1 VVRRVIVAA
10 QVRDPVSRARL
21 TEALRTE
28 ASVRYCERL
37 IEVLAMVEAGLAGL
51 VVVDHRDHDGLPTLP
66 VVRRLRDEFPS
77 VPIVMYLPMSA
88 AVSGAVMDYAKAGV
102 SQIVF
107 QGVDDLKASL
117 RSAVNAALDQVSA
130 AALAADLDPLIPTSI
145 MPFLRYCLE
154 HGRRDI
160 TVEEV
165 AGAMG
170 VHRKTLVDRL
180 KAAHLPSPRA
190 MIGWCRLL
198 VAARML
204 DDPGRTIEQVALK
217 LDFPSG
223 AALRN
228 MFKRYTGLRTT
239 EVRENGGVRCL
250 VHAFKRELA
259 AVSAGKPPIA

>member
-1 VVRRVIVAA
+1 VIVAA
-10 QVRDPVSRARL
+10 LIRDQVSRARL
-21 TEALRTE
+21 TDALRTE
-28 ASVRYCERL
+28 ATVRSCVRL
-37 IEVLAMVEAGLAGL
+37 TEVLALVEAGLASL
-51 VVVDHRDHDGLPTLP
+51 IVVDHRDFDGSPTLP
-66 VVRRLRDEFPS
+66 TVRRLRDEFPS
-77 VPIVMYLPMSA
+77 VPIVMYLPMSV

-117 RSAVNAALDQVSA
+117 RAAVNAALDQVSA
-130 AALAADLDPLIPTSI
+130 AALATDLDPLIPATV
-145 MPFLRYCLE
+145 MPFVRYCLE
-154 HGRRDI
+154 HARRDI

-180 KAAHLPSPRA
+180 KAARLPSPRA

-250 VHAFKRELA
+250 VHVFKGELS
-259 AVSAGKPPIA
+259 AVSAGKPPVA